1 MALRA
6 FEGKTPVI
14 ASTAYIDPAAVVI
27 GDVAIGDHSSLWPTA
42 VARGDVNRIVIGT
55 YTSIQDGAV
64 LHATHDG
71 PYTPGGFVL
80 TVGNHVTVGH
90 RAILHACVVGDYC
103 LIGMAATIMDGA
115 VLEPRVML
123 GAGALVPAG
132 RHLQGGHLW
141 VGAPA
146 RKIRALTDR
155 EQEMLEY
162 SADYYVKLK
171 TRHLGLSTA

>member
-1 MALRA
+1 VTLRT
-6 FEGKTPVI
+6 FEGKAPVV
-14 ASTAYIDPAAVVI
+14 APTAYVDPAAVVI
-27 GDVAIGDHSSLWPTA
+27 GDVAIGEHSSLWPMA
-42 VARGDVNRIVIGT
+42 VVRGDVNRIVIGSH
-55 YTSIQDGAV
+55 TSIQDGAV

-71 PYTPGGFVL
+71 PYTPGGYVL

-90 RAILHACVVGDYC
+90 RAILHACTVGDYC
-103 LIGMAATIMDGA
+103 LIGMASTIMDGA

-146 RKIRALTDR
+146 KKIRALTDR
-155 EQEMLEY
+155 ELEMLEY

-171 TRHLGLSTA
+171 ARHPGSSGA